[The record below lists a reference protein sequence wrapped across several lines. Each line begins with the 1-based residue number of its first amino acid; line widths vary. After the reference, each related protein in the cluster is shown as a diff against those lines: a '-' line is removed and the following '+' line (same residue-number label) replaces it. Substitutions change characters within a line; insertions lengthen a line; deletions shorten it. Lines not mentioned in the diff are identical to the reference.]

1 MRGFFGAA
9 LVVAGIVLVYLFGAL
24 GIAAAKATS
33 LQPGVSVAALPFQV
47 LGANYPKDALCIAGG
62 LFAAGWGLYLL
73 LVGASA
79 AAPVPAAPMAPA
91 RDGARPARFL
101 AHTTPAPV
109 TTGTYARG
117 FCLLALGACAAWAI
131 AALGAA
137 TGARTAVIGGFVA
150 LAGLALLEALVLGIL
165 SCIEKGKPV
174 IVLVLAWVLFVGAL
188 GFGLAGLAMG
198 G

>member
-24 GIAAAKATS
+24 GIAAAKAAT

-62 LFAAGWGLYLL
+62 LIAAGWGLYLL
-73 LVGASA
+73 LVGASGA
-79 AAPVPAAPMAPA
+79 AAAPMAPA
-91 RDGARPARFL
+91 RDGARPSRFL
-101 AHTTPAPV
+101 RTTPAPV

-131 AALGAA
+131 AAIGAA
-137 TGARTAVIGGFVA
+137 SGARAAVIGGFVA

-165 SCIEKGKPV
+165 SCLEKGKPV
-174 IVLVLAWVLFVGAL
+174 IVLVLAWVLFVSAL

>member
-1 MRGFFGAA
+1 MRGFFGAV
-9 LVVAGIVLVYLFGAL
+9 LVLAGIVLVYLFGAL
-24 GIAAAKATS
+24 GIAAAKAAT

-47 LGANYPKDALCIAGG
+47 LGANYPKDALCIIGG
-62 LFAAGWGLYLL
+62 LVAAGWGLYLL
-73 LVGASA
+73 LVGAL
-79 AAPVPAAPMAPA
+79 AAPSVPVAPV
-91 RDGARPARFL
+91 RDGARPSRFPVRTNT
-101 AHTTPAPV
+101 ATV

-131 AALGAA
+131 AAIGAA
-137 TGARTAVIGGFVA
+137 SGARAAVIGGFVA

-165 SCIEKGKPV
+165 SCLEKGKPV
-174 IVLVLAWVLFVGAL
+174 IVLVLAWVLFVSAL

>member
-24 GIAAAKATS
+24 GIAAAKAAT

-62 LFAAGWGLYLL
+62 LIAAGWGLYLL
-73 LVGASA
+73 LVGASGA
-79 AAPVPAAPMAPA
+79 AAPPMAPA
-91 RDGARPARFL
+91 RDGARHSRFL
-101 AHTTPAPV
+101 STTPAPV

-131 AALGAA
+131 AAIGAA
-137 TGARTAVIGGFVA
+137 SGARAAVIGGFVA

-165 SCIEKGKPV
+165 SCLEKGKPV
-174 IVLVLAWVLFVGAL
+174 IVLVLAWVLFVSAL